1 MKCLSK
7 ISILLIAVL
16 LGFSSC
22 SDEPDGKWAKM
33 KWNNVDN
40 LVKVNNIYVIPEEG
54 GTFTFECKNY
64 TPWLSRV
71 YVNNEPKPIVR
82 EDLHEMWKKC
92 IIDDWFE
99 IEIVDKKMIIF
110 FDRIDDYYLT
120 ERKVTVEVTAGDIFD
135 TFIFQQQKRQ

>member
-1 MKCLSK
+1 MNHLFK
-7 ISILLIAVL
+7 ISIYLIVALLA
-16 LGFSSC
+16 FSSC
-22 SDEPDGKWAKM
+22 GEEPDGKWDKM
-33 KWNNVDN
+33 EWISVDN
-40 LVKVNNIYVIPEEG
+40 LAQVNNIYVIPEEG

-82 EDLHEMWKKC
+82 EDLQEKWKKC

-135 TFIFQQQKRQ
+135 TFIFQQQKLQ

>member
-1 MKCLSK
+1 MNHLFK
-7 ISILLIAVL
+7 ISIYLIVALLA
-16 LGFSSC
+16 FSSC
-22 SDEPDGKWAKM
+22 GEEPDGKWDKM
-33 KWNNVDN
+33 EWISVDN
-40 LVKVNNIYVIPEEG
+40 LAQVNNIYVIPEEG

-82 EDLHEMWKKC
+82 EDLQEKWKKC

-135 TFIFQQQKRQ
+135 TFIFQQQKQ